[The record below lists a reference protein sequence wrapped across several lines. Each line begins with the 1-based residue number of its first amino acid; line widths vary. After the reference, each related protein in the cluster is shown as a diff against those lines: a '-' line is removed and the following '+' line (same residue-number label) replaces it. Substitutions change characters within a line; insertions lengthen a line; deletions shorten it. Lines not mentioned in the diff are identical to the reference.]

1 MPESKITPMLR
12 RPQIKDTNNEEKTM
26 QSQNH
31 DETHGHH
38 QAEDPQVCFTVG
50 LIFVAVLA
58 AIFLLAMFN

>member
-1 MPESKITPMLR
+1 MR
-12 RPQIKDTNNEEKTM
+12 QPQIKDPTNEETAM
-26 QSQNH
+26 QTKNH

>member
-1 MPESKITPMLR
+1 MRQL
-12 RPQIKDTNNEEKTM
+12 QIKDPTNEETAM
-26 QSQNH
+26 QTQNH
-31 DETHGHH
+31 DEIHGHH